1 MRIAVVALA
10 IVSSSILSSCM
21 LTSPGRPMR
30 VLDYAD
36 QGSHRARGLLVF
48 LHGLGDNAASFDR
61 WGLVDRAKQLGFDAI
76 AVGSHFGYYRGFTLV
91 EALEHDVLTPA
102 RTMGYRNIWIVGV
115 SMGGFGALSY
125 AQAHPDDVDGVM
137 LFAPYLGEEEVLT
150 EIRSAGNLGEW
161 EPGDLEAMEDGRPRQ
176 TRKVWVWIRE
186 QLQARNQSGT
196 PIYLAY
202 GTEDPGAA
210 DHALLGTFL
219 PPGRVVTRSGVH
231 KWTTWAPLS
240 ETVFDAALGAS
251 AE

>member
-1 MRIAVVALA
+1 MRFAVLALLA
-10 IVSSSILSSCM
+10 LLALSSCM

-36 QGSHRARGLLVF
+36 QGSHRARGLIVF
-48 LHGLGDNAASFDR
+48 LHGLGDNAGSFER
-61 WGLVDRAKQLGFDAI
+61 WGLVDRAKQLGFDSI
-76 AVGSHFGYYRGFTLV
+76 AVGSHFGFYRGFTLV
-91 EALEHDVLTPA
+91 EALEQDVFGPA
-102 RTMGYRNIWIVGV
+102 RTMGYRNIWVVGV

-125 AQAHPDDVDGVM
+125 AQAHPDDIDGVM
-137 LFAPYLGEEEVLT
+137 LFAPYLGEEEVVA
-150 EIRSAGNLGEW
+150 EIRAAGNLGEW
-161 EPGDLEAMEDGRPRQ
+161 EAGDIDAMEDSRPRQ

-219 PPGRVVTRSGVH
+219 PEEHVVARPGIH
-231 KWTTWAPLS
+231 KWTTWSPLS
-240 ETVFDAALGAS
+240 ETLFAAALQEAD
-251 AE
+251 